1 VRAERRRR
9 RKAELRERIRTL
21 REELSPEERSRRS
34 AAVTERLFGLPEM
47 RAARTVATFSSFGSE
62 VDTTGV
68 IERAHAEDRRVLLPY
83 LEEGVMEVAEH
94 LPGDDLVPSSYGPTE
109 PAGRRPAD
117 PGRVDV
123 VIVPGLAF
131 DRRGRRLGYGAGFY
145 DRWLRRVRPDTA
157 RVGIGFSFQV
167 VDRVPAGGSD
177 ERVHVVVTDREVIR
191 VRGEERGTSL

>member
-9 RKAELRERIRTL
+9 QKAELRERIRTL

-34 AAVTERLFGLPEM
+34 EAVTESLFGLPEM
-47 RAARTVATFSSFGSE
+47 RAVRTVAMFSSFGSE
-62 VDTTGV
+62 VDTTGM

-83 LEEGVMEVAEH
+83 LDEGVMEVAEH
-94 LPGDDLVPSSYGPTE
+94 LPGDRLVPSSYGPAE
-109 PAGRRPAD
+109 PARREAVE
-117 PGRVDV
+117 PGQVDV

-145 DRWLRRVRPDTA
+145 DRWLRRARPDTT

-177 ERVHVVVTDREVIR
+177 ERVHMVVTDREVIR
-191 VRGEERGTSL
+191 VRGEEGGTPL

>member
-9 RKAELRERIRTL
+9 QKAELRERIRTL
-21 REELSPEERSRRS
+21 REDLSPEERSRRS
-34 AAVTERLFGLPEM
+34 AAVTERLFRLPEM
-47 RAARTVATFSSFGSE
+47 QVARTVALVSSFSSE
-62 VDTTGV
+62 IDTAGM

-83 LEEGVMEVAEH
+83 LDEGVMEVAEH
-94 LPGDDLVPSSYGPTE
+94 RPGDALVPSSYGPAE
-109 PAGRRPAD
+109 PARRRPVD
-117 PGRVDV
+117 PAEVDV

-145 DRWLRRVRPDTA
+145 DRWLRRVRPDAA
-157 RVGIGFSFQV
+157 RVAIGFSFQV

-191 VRGEERGTSL
+191 ARGDARGTPL